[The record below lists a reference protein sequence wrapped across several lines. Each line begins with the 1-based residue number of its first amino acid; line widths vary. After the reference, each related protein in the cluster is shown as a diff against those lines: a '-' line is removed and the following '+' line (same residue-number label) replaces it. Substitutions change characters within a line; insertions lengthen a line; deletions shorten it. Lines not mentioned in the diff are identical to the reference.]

1 MVSVLAGRWLIQSAD
16 AGESMAVVSEKGEV
30 SFVDDPE
37 TTLLL
42 KALEEG
48 DFVLTA
54 DGEELCQVKLVEVD
68 GTAALSL
75 DGGDGQEPEIWKK
88 STPATVA
95 RRKQGAERSGRSIQR
110 RFTKE
115 DPSGKQTKPPAQPAA
130 TPSEIKKLA
139 ADTVQG
145 NIQLSSAQLLNIL
158 RAGPIT
164 FSEPDAAMIFTAVDS
179 RGFGQVSFDDVVDFA
194 FGGTK
199 VS

>member
-16 AGESMAVVSEKGEV
+16 AKESMAVVSEKGEV
-30 SFVDDPE
+30 SFVDDSE

-75 DGGDGQEPEIWKK
+75 DGGDGQKPEIWKK

-95 RRKQGAERSGRSIQR
+95 RRKQGAVRSGRSIER

-115 DPSGKQTKPPAQPAA
+115 YPSGNQEPLGACI
-130 TPSEIKKLA
+130 IKKLA
-139 ADTVQG
+139 ADTGQG

-158 RAGPIT
+158 RAGPVT
-164 FSEPDAAMIFTAVDS
+164 FSEPDAAMIFKAVDS
-179 RGFGQVSFDDVVDFA
+179 RGVGQVSFDDVVDFA